1 MLPRTRVKICGITN
15 IEDALLAVELGADAL
30 GFIFFANSPR
40 YVSPAVVRDI
50 IDLLPPFVTP
60 VAVTVN
66 ESIAAVSEIMAVS
79 GCQIAQLHGDEP
91 PEYLERLAWPAIK
104 GISIGTIHDLASVA
118 RYKFAR
124 AILLD
129 TKVAGQFGGTG
140 TPFDWSVARQA
151 HRFGRPIILAGGLSP
166 ENISEAM
173 QVAMPDAIDISSSIE
188 IAPGKKDP
196 ARMQLLFDKVRE
208 MDEVK
213 NQQKNVPALNKP

>member
-30 GFIFFANSPR
+30 GFIFFAGSPR
-40 YVSPAVVRDI
+40 YVTPAVVRTI
-50 IDLLPPFVTP
+50 IDRLPPFVTP

-91 PEYLERLAWPAIK
+91 PEYLERLAWPAMK
-104 GISIGTIHDLASVA
+104 GISIATAQDLNIIAQ
-118 RYKFAR
+118 YKFAR

-129 TKVAGQFGGTG
+129 TKVAGQYGGTG
-140 TPFDWSVARQA
+140 TPFDWTVARQA

-166 ENISEAM
+166 ENVAEAM
-173 QVAMPDAIDISSSIE
+173 QVAQPDSIDVSSSLE
-188 IAPGKKDP
+188 LVPGKKDP
-196 ARMQLLFDKVRE
+196 MRMQLLFENVRRE
-208 MDEVK
+208 DELKAREGVHK
-213 NQQKNVPALNKP
+213 SQI

>member
-40 YVSPAVVRDI
+40 YVTPEVVRTI
-50 IDLLPPFVTP
+50 IDRLPPFVTP

-66 ESIAAVSEIMAVS
+66 ESIASVSEIMAVS

-91 PEYLERLAWPAIK
+91 PEYLERLAWPAMK
-104 GISIGTIHDLASVA
+104 GISIATAQDLNMIE

-129 TKVAGQFGGTG
+129 TKVAGLYGGTG
-140 TPFDWSVARQA
+140 TSFDWTVARQA
-151 HRFGRPIILAGGLSP
+151 HRFGRPIILAGGISP
-166 ENISEAM
+166 ENVAEAM
-173 QVAMPDAIDISSSIE
+173 QVAQPDAIDVSSSIE
-188 IAPGKKDP
+188 LQPGKKDP
-196 ARMQLLFDKVRE
+196 QRMQVLFDNVRRE
-208 MDEVK
+208 DELK
-213 NQQKNVPALNKP
+213 ACEGMRQS